1 MAGGAPEVHIKR
13 DWESM
18 VLSAVLFLIWCIF
31 GRFIGAVLAQVW
43 AGADDGVRVAKYA
56 VTTHLLSPPAHRL
69 YLLPHPES
77 HFFLCPADSRRYD
90 FILRACSAS

>member
-1 MAGGAPEVHIKR
+1 MAGGAPEVSVSQFKR

-69 YLLPHPES
+69 YLLPHPEYS
-77 HFFLCPADSRRYD
+77 LFPVPCRFTTL
-90 FILRACSAS
+90 